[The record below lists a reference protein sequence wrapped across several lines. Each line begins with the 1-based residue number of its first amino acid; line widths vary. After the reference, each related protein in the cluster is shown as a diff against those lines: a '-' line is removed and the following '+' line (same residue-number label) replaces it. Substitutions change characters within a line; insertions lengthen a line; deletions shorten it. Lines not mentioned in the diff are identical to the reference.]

1 MLGTVLET
9 FGMLSLFA
17 SCGLCTL
24 YALITTLSG
33 HSFSSLCISL
43 IALILL
49 DFDTPMVHNPCIL

>member
-1 MLGTVLET
+1 MVDVKLN
-9 FGMLSLFA
+9 F
-17 SCGLCTL
+17 LCTL
-24 YALITTLSG
+24 YDLITTLSG